1 MYNII
6 VPTDFSSQA
15 NLALHFATQIARR
28 SNGVVHL
35 LHVIEAPVAHSFNT
49 MGEVVSDE
57 YYNNQFI
64 KKRIDSAK
72 AMLAKVDKD
81 PHFRKNKLTAEVVVG
96 NPYTHIARLIASK
109 KADLVVM
116 GTKGVDGIDEI
127 LVGSNA
133 EKVVRHSPC
142 PVITVKEAAHLAQ
155 MKNVVVASNYEG
167 DLSTLINQLDTF
179 SSLCKAKVHL
189 LYVNTPN
196 NFKPS
201 RDAIR
206 AMRDFAANL
215 KKAPAGFHIYND
227 YLEEEGIRNFAADNE
242 MEMILMGT
250 SGRKGLLHLLTGS
263 IAEDVINHVNLPVWT
278 FPIKKAKS

>member
-1 MYNII
+1 MHNII

-15 NLALHFATQIARR
+15 SLALHFATQIARR

-35 LHVIEAPVAHSFNT
+35 LHVIEAPVANSFNT

-57 YYNNQFI
+57 FYNNQFI
-64 KKRIDSAK
+64 RTRIDSAK
-72 AMLAKVDKD
+72 AMLSKVDKD

-96 NPYTHIARLIASK
+96 NPYTHISRLIAARN
-109 KADLVVM
+109 ADLVVM

-133 EKVVRHSPC
+133 EKVVRYSPC
-142 PVITVKEAAHLAQ
+142 PVITIKEAAHLSQ
-155 MKNVVVASNYEG
+155 MKNVVVASNFEG
-167 DLSTLINQLDTF
+167 DLETLIKQLDTF

-196 NFKPS
+196 SFKPS
-201 RDAIR
+201 RE
-206 AMRDFAANL
+206 AMNRMKDFA
-215 KKAPAGFHIYND
+215 KKLQKTPAAYHIYND
-227 YLEEEGIRNFAADNE
+227 YLEEEGIRNFAVDNN
-242 MEMILMGT
+242 MEMIMMGT
-250 SGRKGLLHLLTGS
+250 SGRKGFLHLLTGS